1 MHALQ
6 QEILPASGVEFAT
19 SLKLLPSTRQDSPA
33 PSSVRHEVVA
43 RVLCNVVVARSN
55 ILRIFEVREEP
66 APVSTQSEDE
76 RERKGKVRRGTE
88 AVEGEVEMD
97 EQGEGFVN
105 ISQVIYCISQIHVF
119 LCTRFIF

>member
-1 MHALQ
+1 
-6 QEILPASGVEFAT
+6 
-19 SLKLLPSTRQDSPA
+19 
-33 PSSVRHEVVA
+33 
-43 RVLCNVVVARSN
+43 VVVARSN

-105 ISQVIYCISQIHVF
+105 ISQVIYCPMHQPNTCFF
-119 LCTRFIF
+119 LHTD